1 MDAVAL
7 RATNPWLRDDNQYTH
22 ETVGSMP
29 RSEFERRRELH
40 LIYGTVDPDAEIDDE
55 VAWGARALRDTSSL
69 QNYMD
74 QHYHPDDYELFNE
87 PPRTKSTTTTT
98 VAVLGSNTSAAVRTS
113 SKAWTQP
120 IR

>member
-1 MDAVAL
+1 MALETDAGSATDSEDLTQIEAMDAVAL

-74 QHYHPDDYELFNE
+74 QHYHPDDYELFTE
-87 PPRTKSTTTTT
+87 PAP
-98 VAVLGSNTSAAVRTS
+98 
-113 SKAWTQP
+113 
-120 IR
+120 